1 MSQNLS
7 IETPDGT
14 FNAYVAKPATL
25 PAPVVVV
32 IQEIFGVNAVM
43 RGVADEYAK
52 LGYIAVCPDLFWRI
66 EPGIELTD
74 KTDDEWQKAFAY
86 LQPFDAEK
94 GAEDIQATLTAA
106 RALPDATEK
115 AAVVGYCMGGMMT
128 YLAATRTD
136 GDAFA
141 SYYGAGIDNYLG
153 EVGNIKK
160 PLIMHLAGQ
169 DEFIPTEAQDKI
181 KAAVKDKTD
190 ATIYQ
195 YPDRNHAFCRK
206 GGNHYD
212 EKDAATANARTAEFL
227 KQNLA

>member
-7 IETPDGT
+7 IETPDGK
-14 FNAYVAKPATL
+14 FNAYVAMPATL

-32 IQEIFGVNAVM
+32 IQEIFGINAVM

-52 LGYIAVCPDLFWRI
+52 QGYIAVCPDLFWRI

-74 KTDDEWQKAFAY
+74 KTDAEWQKAFGY
-86 LQPFDAEK
+86 LQAFDPDK
-94 GAEDIQATLTAA
+94 GAQDIQATLDAA
-106 RALPDATEK
+106 RALPDATDK

-141 SYYGAGIDNYLG
+141 SFYGAGIDNYLG
-153 EVGNIKK
+153 EADKISK

-169 DEFIPTEAQDKI
+169 DEFIPAEAQDKI
-181 KAAVKDKTD
+181 KAGLKDKAD
-190 ATIYQ
+190 VMIYQ
-195 YPDRNHAFCRK
+195 YPERNHAFCRK

-212 EKDAATANARTAEFL
+212 ENDAATANARTAEFL

>member
-1 MSQNLS
+1 MSQNLA
-7 IETPDGT
+7 IKTADGT
-14 FNAYVAKPATL
+14 FNAYVAMPEKL

-43 RGVADEYAK
+43 RGVADDYARQ
-52 LGYIAVCPDLFWRI
+52 GYIAVCPDLFWRL

-74 KTDDEWQKAFAY
+74 KTDEEWQKAFGY
-86 LQPFDAEK
+86 LQKFNPDK
-94 GAEDIQATLTAA
+94 GAEDIQATLDAA
-106 RALPDATEK
+106 RALPDASGK

-136 GDAFA
+136 ADAFA
-141 SYYGAGIDNYLG
+141 SFYGAGIDNYLG
-153 EVGNIKK
+153 EADKISK

-181 KAAVKDKTD
+181 KAALKDK
-190 ATIYQ
+190 AEVTIYQ
-195 YPDRNHAFCRK
+195 YPDSNHAFCRV

-212 EKDAATANARTAEFL
+212 EQAAATANARTAEFL

>member
-43 RGVADEYAK
+43 RGVADDYAK

-74 KTDDEWQKAFAY
+74 KTDEEWQKAFGY
-86 LQPFDAEK
+86 LQKFDADK
-94 GAEDIQATLTAA
+94 GASDIQATLSAA
-106 RALPDATEK
+106 RALPDATDK
-115 AAVVGYCMGGMMT
+115 AAVVGYCMGGMLT

-153 EVGNIKK
+153 EVDNIKK

-181 KAAVKDKTD
+181 KAAVKGNTD

-212 EKDAATANARTAEFL
+212 ENDAATANARTAEFL

>member
-7 IETPDGT
+7 IKTADGT
-14 FNAYVAKPATL
+14 FNAYVAMPETV

-43 RGVADEYAK
+43 RGVADEYARQ
-52 LGYIAVCPDLFWRI
+52 GYIAVCPDLFWRL

-74 KTDDEWQKAFAY
+74 KTDDEWQKAFGL
-86 LQPFDAEK
+86 LQKFDPDK
-94 GAEDIQATLTAA
+94 GAQDIQATLDAA
-106 RALPDATEK
+106 RALPDASGK

-128 YLAATRTD
+128 YLSATRTD

-141 SYYGAGIDNYLG
+141 SFYGAGIDNYLG
-153 EVGNIKK
+153 EADKISK

-181 KAAVKDKTD
+181 KAALQDKSGV
-190 ATIYQ
+190 TIYQ
-195 YPDRNHAFCRK
+195 YPDSNHAFCRV

-212 EKDAATANARTAEFL
+212 EQAAATANGRTAEFL